1 MKHRRMLAALA
12 AMMMLTVTGCAQ
24 TEEMT
29 ATNDIALEEPAVRE
43 EAVMEAAD
51 EDMAV
56 AEEAPAAAAAADD
69 AAGAAPEGEA
79 SYRTKGDAAGDDA
92 SPAEFGA
99 AEFSAV
105 AGSPMMD
112 GASYDGAFG
121 MEYGGADVDI
131 APVEPEPETVDRT
144 AEIGVLTA
152 GEWSDHNNWGFFSN
166 LVNSD
171 LIAFPSYGL
180 DPTQRIAVTVKDAAG
195 APAPNTKVQLLDDT
209 NAPIWTAVT
218 GKDGVAYLFAANGK
232 NAQSVTIEGAVEA
245 VTLPP
250 VEGEQQGNIP
260 KCSDRA
266 VELTVTDAPVAL
278 PNTQIMFLV
287 DTTGS
292 MGDEMLYLQSDFS
305 AIAEEVGDEHTEYA
319 TLFYKDDGD
328 SYVTK
333 YDGFTTDA
341 AEIRTRLNAEFA
353 DGGGDFPEAVAQAF
367 TQGFVEENWRDDA
380 VKIAFL
386 IFDAPPH
393 DGTDAELQT
402 AIEAAAAK
410 GIHLVPVV
418 SSNSERETE
427 LFGRACAIL
436 TNGSY
441 VFLTDD
447 SGVGGSHLEPIIG
460 DYEVEKLHDII
471 VRIVQDYKQ

>member
-12 AMMMLTVTGCAQ
+12 AMMMLTVTGCGQ
-24 TEEMT
+24 KEEMT
-29 ATNDIALEEPAVRE
+29 ATNEIADAPAVNQ

-51 EDMAV
+51 EDMAAV
-56 AEEAPAAAAAADD
+56 AEEAAE
-69 AAGAAPEGEA
+69 APEGEV

-92 SPAEFGA
+92 APAEFGA

-112 GASYDGAFG
+112 GASADGAFG
-121 MEYGGADVDI
+121 EEYGGEVEAFV
-131 APVEPEPETVDRT
+131 PVEPEPAPVDRSG
-144 AEIGVLTA
+144 EIGVLTA
-152 GEWSDHNNWGFFSN
+152 GEWRDHNNWGFFSN

-171 LIAFPSYGL
+171 IIAFPSYGL
-180 DPTQRIAVTVKDAAG
+180 DPTQRIAVTVQDAAG
-195 APAPNTKVQLLDDT
+195 NPAPNTRVQLLDDT

-218 GKDGVAYLFAANGK
+218 GKDGVAYLFAANGR
-232 NAQSVTIEGAVEA
+232 NAQSVAVEGAGEA

-250 VEGEQQGNIP
+250 IEGEQQGNVP

-266 VELTVTDAPVAL
+266 VTLTVTDAPVNL
-278 PNTQIMFLV
+278 PNTQIMFMV

-292 MGDEMLYLQSDFS
+292 MGDEMLYLQSDFA

-319 TLFYKDDGD
+319 TLFYKDEGD

-333 YDGFTTDA
+333 ADGFTTDA
-341 AEIRTRLNAEFA
+341 AEIRARLNAEFA

-367 TQGFVEENWRDDA
+367 TKGFVEESWREDA

-393 DGTDAELQT
+393 DGSDAELQT

-418 SSNSERETE
+418 SSNSERDTE

>member
-12 AMMMLTVTGCAQ
+12 AMMMLTVTGCGQ
-24 TEEMT
+24 KDEMT
-29 ATNDIALEEPAVRE
+29 ATNDIALEEPAVKQ

-56 AEEAPAAAAAADD
+56 AEEA
-69 AAGAAPEGEA
+69 AGAAPEGEV
-79 SYRTKGDAAGDDA
+79 SYRTKGDLAADDA
-92 SPAEFGA
+92 APADIGA
-99 AEFSAV
+99 AEFSAA
-105 AGSPMMD
+105 AGSAMMD
-112 GASYDGAFG
+112 GASYDGALG
-121 MEYGGADVDI
+121 MDYGSADMDI
-131 APVEPEPETVDRT
+131 ATIEPEPAPVDRS

-152 GEWSDHNNWGFFSN
+152 GEWRDHDNWGFFSN

-171 LIAFPSYGL
+171 LIGFPSYGL

-232 NAQSVTIEGAVEA
+232 NAQAVALDGGDA

-250 VEGEQQGNIP
+250 IEGEQQGNVP

-319 TLFYKDDGD
+319 TLFYKDEGD
-328 SYVTK
+328 SYVTQ
-333 YDGFTTDA
+333 YDGFTPDA
-341 AEIRTRLNAEFA
+341 AEIKTRLNAEFA

-367 TQGFVEENWRDDA
+367 TQGFVEENWREDA

-393 DGTDAELQT
+393 DGKDAELQA